1 MSDEVDPRDDRSL
14 EQWPCG
20 DDGTLKP
27 YANRIVTFRVLLG
40 GYEQAVERFG
50 EASRTRDP
58 VRVFAPLFEALN
70 WAVVLDDQAREH
82 WAPEGVPLGW
92 SWRTRVEGGDFVSAI
107 GFVRNRVHH
116 QWADALT
123 LSDGFSSPLV
133 APLVSHEWRSRRL
146 VDLPGAD
153 TPGAK
158 NAADAAADY
167 EHLLATK
174 PARLAL
180 AVLFV
185 PFRRLADMLEPLSLD
200 PWRDG
205 PGRS

>member
-1 MSDEVDPRDDRSL
+1 
-14 EQWPCG
+14 
-20 DDGTLKP
+20 
-27 YANRIVTFRVLLG
+27 VLLG

-70 WAVVLDDQAREH
+70 LAVVLDDQAREH

-92 SWRTRVEGGDFVSAI
+92 SWRTRVEGGDSVSAI
-107 GFVRNRVHH
+107 RFVRNRVHH

-133 APLVSHEWRSRRL
+133 APLVSHEWRWRRL
-146 VDLPGAD
+146 VDLPEAD

-158 NAADAAADY
+158 NAADAEADY
-167 EHLLATK
+167 EHLLATTHLR
-174 PARLAL
+174 AS
-180 AVLFV
+180 
-185 PFRRLADMLEPLSLD
+185 LSEDFSCRSAGSPTCWSRLD
-200 PWRDG
+200 PAELDDPRALPSNFRG
-205 PGRS
+205 PDTGCADQPSATGTSCQGTR